1 MSNSERDAN
10 IYDRVSRL
18 SEQVAVSAER
28 ERKLSEDVK
37 ELQEQVD
44 TLNSVLAKG
53 RGGLLVIVTVGSLMG
68 VLLGAWDKLAKLF
81 TGHP

>member
-18 SEQVAVSAER
+18 SEQVAVSVER

-44 TLNSVLAKG
+44 TLNGVLAKG

-68 VLLGAWDKLAKLF
+68 VFLGAWDKLAKLF